1 MTHEGWCWVACLLAA
16 CLIMMMLVGVSLP
29 LTSESPMNFK
39 LSTKKMNFTLKTL
52 KSFFS
57 DAASIISQGGGRSG
71 GFSVPITI
79 ISQTNDLTETD
90 IYPNSP
96 LFLHS
101 EFLSIFTDISTGIA
115 NISGSIV
122 GK

>member
-1 MTHEGWCWVACLLAA
+1 
-16 CLIMMMLVGVSLP
+16 
-29 LTSESPMNFK
+29 
-39 LSTKKMNFTLKTL
+39 MNFTLKML

-57 DAASIISQGGGRSG
+57 DAASIITQGGGRLGGEGGRG

>member
-1 MTHEGWCWVACLLAA
+1 MTHEGWCWVACLPAA
-16 CLIMMMLVGVSLP
+16 CLIMMMLGVSLP

-57 DAASIISQGGGRSG
+57 DAASIISQGGGWSG

-79 ISQTNDLTETD
+79 ISQTNDLTGID

>member
-1 MTHEGWCWVACLLAA
+1 MLPPSFLREVAGWREG
-16 CLIMMMLVGVSLP
+16 
-29 LTSESPMNFK
+29 
-39 LSTKKMNFTLKTL
+39 
-52 KSFFS
+52 
-57 DAASIISQGGGRSG
+57 G

>member
-1 MTHEGWCWVACLLAA
+1 MLPPSFLREAAGWGEG
-16 CLIMMMLVGVSLP
+16 
-29 LTSESPMNFK
+29 
-39 LSTKKMNFTLKTL
+39 
-52 KSFFS
+52 
-57 DAASIISQGGGRSG
+57 G

-79 ISQTNDLTETD
+79 TSQTNDLTGID